1 MIIRS
6 PFPDIDIPDVTL
18 TELLFSGE
26 PSGAPALIDPEG
38 RITTRRELDE
48 SVRRIAAGLH
58 GRGIGRGSVV
68 GLFAPNSPEWVAA
81 FHGILRANAVVTSAN
96 VLYTADELAHQLA
109 DSGARLL
116 VTTADL
122 LDVAETAAAKAGIEE
137 VLTLDDAPGR
147 PRLATLPGGEPPPLV
162 TGPGDIAVL
171 PYSSG
176 TTGRA
181 KGVVLT
187 HRNLVAN
194 VLQFSRMGRTAPSTV
209 LLAVLPLFHIY
220 GMTVLM
226 NHALHQRV
234 PLVTMPRFDLAG
246 MLRLIE
252 RHRVTK
258 LYLAP
263 PTALLL
269 AKSPLVDG
277 ADLSSVELVFSGA
290 APLDGELARAVA
302 NRLDCKIL
310 QGYGMTEMSPVSHAI
325 PEDRPDIDPASVGY
339 ALPNVE
345 CRLVDSAGR
354 DADRG
359 ELWVRGPNVM
369 TGYLNNPAA
378 TAATLDADGWL
389 HTGDI
394 ATVTADGVFTIVDR
408 VKELIKYKGY
418 QVPPAELEA
427 LLLTH
432 EGIDDAAVVG
442 VPDEEG
448 EEIPKAFVVRRPGA
462 RLDAAEVM
470 GYVAA
475 RVSPHKKVR
484 RVEFL
489 DAIPK
494 SASGKILRAV
504 LRRRPAMQEVPSGT
518 QPGPPG
524 WARS

>member
-18 TELLFSGE
+18 TELLFGAA
-26 PSGAPALIDPEG
+26 PSDAPALIDPDG
-38 RITTRRELDE
+38 DVTTRRRLDDR
-48 SVRRIAAGLH
+48 VRRIAAGLH
-58 GRGIGRGSVV
+58 ARGIGQGCVV
-68 GLFAPNSPEWVAA
+68 GLFAPNSPGWVAA
-81 FHGILRANAVVTSAN
+81 FHGILRANAIVTSAN
-96 VLYTADELAHQLA
+96 VLYTADELAHQLS
-109 DSGARLL
+109 DSRARLL
-116 VTTADL
+116 VTTAGL
-122 LDVAETAAAKAGIEE
+122 LDVATAAAEKAGIEE
-137 VLTLDDAPGR
+137 ILTLDHAPGHLR
-147 PRLATLPGGEPPPLV
+147 IDSLPGAAPPPLLA
-162 TGPGDIAVL
+162 GPGDVAVL

-194 VLQFSRMGRTAPSTV
+194 VLQFSRMGRTSADTV

-258 LYLAP
+258 LYIAP

-269 AKSPLVDG
+269 AKSPLVDE

-302 NRLDCKIL
+302 RRLGCSIR

-325 PEDRPDIDPASVGY
+325 PQDRPDIDPASVGF

-345 CRLVDSAGR
+345 CRLVDPVTGHDAG
-354 DADRG
+354 RG

-369 TGYLNNPAA
+369 SGYLDNPVA
-378 TAATLDADGWL
+378 TAATLDAEGWL
-389 HTGDI
+389 RTGDI
-394 ATVTADGVFTIVDR
+394 ATVTADGVFSIVDR

-427 LLLTH
+427 LLLAH
-432 EGIDDAAVVG
+432 GDIDDAAVVG
-442 VPDEEG
+442 VLDEEG
-448 EEIPKAFVVRRPGA
+448 EEVPKAFVVRRPGA

-470 GYVAA
+470 AYVAG
-475 RVSPHKKVR
+475 RVAPHKKVR

-494 SASGKILRAV
+494 SASGKILRAT
-504 LRRRPAMQEVPSGT
+504 LRAAGQR
-518 QPGPPG
+518 
-524 WARS
+524 